1 MYSSGFLSNQR
12 AQSHAHAFIVNVTA
26 LSIPQRKLKRTS
38 VESWILS
45 KNDQEKIDK
54 TCMMVIQED
63 CQLSHEEQA
72 ELENKR
78 KSHQVQGIEP
88 GWPEGQSWNATP
100 TWWNDFIGLSVRLF
114 LVLGLNR

>member
-1 MYSSGFLSNQR
+1 M
-12 AQSHAHAFIVNVTA
+12 T
-26 LSIPQRKLKRTS
+26 
-38 VESWILS
+38 
-45 KNDQEKIDK
+45 
-54 TCMMVIQED
+54 VIQED

-100 TWWNDFIGLSVRLF
+100 TSAYIGLSVRLF